1 MQKAI
6 SEMIHNDMLAITRQ
20 VAGISLEEIHP
31 AGIQDDAYT
40 LHLSATGSYD
50 LNLFLYADK
59 DTLQKIADNMKRSPA
74 TDSEVS
80 MYVIEFFN
88 ILGGRIVSRINKLYQ
103 QNARFAPPKIQNC
116 RVGIVDSHEHSFS
129 LHYGFQDGSMEISG
143 DFSSIQ

>member
-1 MQKAI
+1 MQKTI
-6 SEMIHNDMLAITRQ
+6 SEIIHNDMLAISKQ

-31 AGIQDDAYT
+31 AGIQDAYT
-40 LHLSATGSYD
+40 LHLTAKGTYD

-74 TDSEVS
+74 TETEVS
-80 MYVIEFFN
+80 IYVMEFFN

-116 RVGIVDSHEHSFS
+116 RVGVVDSHEHSFS
-129 LHYGFQDGSMEISG
+129 LHYGFQDGSMEVSG
-143 DFSSIQ
+143 DFSLIQ